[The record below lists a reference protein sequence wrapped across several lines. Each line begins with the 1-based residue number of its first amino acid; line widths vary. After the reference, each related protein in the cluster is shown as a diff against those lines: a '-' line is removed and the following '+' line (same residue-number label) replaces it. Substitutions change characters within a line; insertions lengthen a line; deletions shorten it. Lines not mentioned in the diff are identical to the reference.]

1 MKFQQYNLG
10 HQTRGTV
17 VEVTLSGSAANVRLL
32 DSTNFQSYRSGRRH
46 QYIGGLITKSPA
58 QLTIPRTGSWHV
70 TVDMRGLRGQ
80 TRSSIRVIPR
90 EAITPLPEYSPPQL
104 ASMVRPVHTP
114 NFTRAQSSV
123 SESYDVFICHATED
137 KDEVARPLA
146 DALVNRGS
154 QSMVRRI

>member
-90 EAITPLPEYSPPQL
+90 EAITPLPEYSPTSTGKYGPDL
-104 ASMVRPVHTP
+104 YILPTSLGPSLLLSL
-114 NFTRAQSSV
+114 RATMY
-123 SESYDVFICHATED
+123 SYVMLRRTKMKLHALWQTHW
-137 KDEVARPLA
+137 
-146 DALVNRGS
+146 
-154 QSMVRRI
+154 